1 VRRSPQASA
10 LLVGALFEKGGPY
23 LETGWRPTVKPP
35 KADRSS
41 SSGPGTTRGNRNPGR
56 AIFHDRQWQ
65 SLARSLQLSDRELE
79 ILQCIFDDLT
89 DGAIGIE
96 LSISGHTVHSHLQRL
111 YHKLG
116 VASRCAL
123 MVRVFG
129 EHLSLEAAT
138 GAVDAAG
145 LRTAPSDG

>member
-1 VRRSPQASA
+1 M
-10 LLVGALFEKGGPY
+10 
-23 LETGWRPTVKPP
+23 KPP
-35 KADRSS
+35 KASTPAAP
-41 SSGPGTTRGNRNPGR
+41 GPGTALAKGSPGR
-56 AIFHDRQWQ
+56 AIFHDRQWL
-65 SLARSLQLSDRELE
+65 SLAHSLQLSDRELE

-89 DGAIGIE
+89 DAAVASE
-96 LSISGHTVHSHLQRL
+96 LCISAHTVHSHLQRL